1 MTEQQNAALAAIKA
15 GAEIRPGAIA
25 EAIGCSRKVAATVI
39 IELQD
44 AGAISAPDEDGIR
57 KINAE

>member
-25 EAIGCSRKVAATVI
+25 AAIGCNRKEAAALI
-39 IELQD
+39 IELQES
-44 AGAISAPDEDGIR
+44 GAISAPDEDGIR

>member
-25 EAIGCSRKVAATVI
+25 EAIGCNRKEAAALI
-39 IELQD
+39 IELQES
-44 AGAISAPDEDGIR
+44 GAISAPDEDGNR
-57 KINAE
+57 TAR